1 MPHTVPIACSA
12 LVLVAA
18 HAAAEPPGLNSA
30 PGAGFTFEGLGER
43 ARAQANRSAVLTDA
57 PPDDAP
63 GSLRFTASLTQPG
76 DPAPTHQPG
85 EGAPGVPP
93 PAPVYGARDTQW
105 LTVGGGIAA
114 DFVDNT
120 DVNAYLSYTY
130 FLVDWVE
137 VNVELGAWYHFQD
150 NQDAA
155 GLNPALVFRWHLI
168 HSEDW
173 TFYVDA
179 GIGLLFNTDSVPE
192 GGTHVNF
199 TPRAGLGVT
208 YRISESGARL
218 QAGLRWHHISNARIT
233 GDRGNPATDAPM
245 LYVGLI
251 FPF

>member
-1 MPHTVPIACSA
+1 MPHPAAITCGA
-12 LVLVAA
+12 LALLAA
-18 HAAAEPPGLNSA
+18 HAAAEPPGLDPTPGTGFSFPGLGDVTRARTIESAPRVDEPSDGA
-30 PGAGFTFEGLGER
+30 PGA
-43 ARAQANRSAVLTDA
+43 
-57 PPDDAP
+57 
-63 GSLRFTASLTQPG
+63 LRFTANLTQPTDPDPPQPAG
-76 DPAPTHQPG
+76 AAPDAPAPR
-85 EGAPGVPP
+85 
-93 PAPVYGARDTQW
+93 PVYGMRDTQW
-105 LTVGGGIAA
+105 FAVGGGLAL

-150 NQDAA
+150 NEDAA

-168 HSEDW
+168 HRENW

-192 GGTHVNF
+192 GGTHINF
-199 TPRAGLGVT
+199 TPRAGIGVT

>member
-1 MPHTVPIACSA
+1 MPHPVPIACGA
-12 LVLVAA
+12 LALLAA
-18 HAAAEPPGLNSA
+18 HAAAEPPLLSQS
-30 PGAGFTFEGLGER
+30 PGAGFTFTGLSEGT
-43 ARAQANRSAVLTDA
+43 RAQAVGSAYGTDEI
-57 PPDDAP
+57 PEEAP
-63 GSLRFTASLTQPG
+63 GALRFTASLTQPG
-76 DPAPTHQPG
+76 EPDPAHRPAGAAPEVPT
-85 EGAPGVPP
+85 
-93 PAPVYGARDTQW
+93 PAPVYGARGTQC
-105 LTVGGGIAA
+105 LAVGGGVAA

-137 VNVELGAWYHFQD
+137 VNAELGAWYHFQD
-150 NQDAA
+150 NEDAA

-168 HSEDW
+168 HRENW

-192 GGTHVNF
+192 GGTHINF

-245 LYVGLI
+245 LYVGVI